1 VLTIQPTE
9 WFGTQVALVYQR
21 DDMGTGESGAVTNWY
36 SAGTRMGFA
45 FTEHAKLLGEVG
57 YDLVKKSNGAQP
69 QYLAKFTVA
78 PAITAGRPFMARPEI
93 RLFYTWAM
101 WSEAARGATVDSGRL
116 YTTTDL
122 LSGSTFGLQAETW
135 F

>member
-1 VLTIQPTE
+1 MLTIQPTE
-9 WFGTQVALVYQR
+9 WLGTQVALVYQR

-36 SAGTRMGFA
+36 SAGTRVALA

-57 YDLVKKSNGAQP
+57 YDLVKKSNGADP

-78 PAITAGRPFMARPEI
+78 PAITAGKGLHVASGAPPLLHLGDVERGCSGCHD
-93 RLFYTWAM
+93 RLGQALHRHPVL
-101 WSEAARGATVDSGRL
+101 ERL
-116 YTTTDL
+116 H
-122 LSGSTFGLQAETW
+122 FGLQAETW